1 MKTPPNQLTG
11 FFRHVLL
18 LNLAM
23 LCIATSGPLGR
34 AVAMKPILV
43 IFWRAGLAFLFFTL
57 LLRWKSALKQAI
69 PAKDRWLMLG
79 GGVLIAIHWVTYF
92 VALQLSSVA
101 IGMLSLFTYPVITA
115 ILEPIILKTRFQW
128 AHLLLGALTIL
139 GIYFLAP
146 SFDVHNQ
153 QFQALGWGLISAFT
167 YALRNILM
175 KPLVQSYSGTQIMRY
190 HMLAVFLVLAPATAW
205 LGAGDIVGQWPYILA
220 LALITTAVGHT
231 LFLQSFRHFS
241 ITTASIFSCV
251 QPVYGI
257 ALGAIF
263 LKEYPEWSTYLGGG
277 IILLAVLI
285 ESTRVRR
292 Q

>member
-1 MKTPPNQLTG
+1 MKNQSTG
-11 FFRHVLL
+11 FLGHVLL

-43 IFWRAGLAFLFFTL
+43 IFWRAGLAFVVFSLILQFQ
-57 LLRWKSALKQAI
+57 KVIKQQVLSR
-69 PAKDRWLMLG
+69 DRWLMLG

-101 IGMLSLFTYPVITA
+101 IGMLSLFTYPVMTA

-146 SFDVHNQ
+146 SFNIHDQ

-175 KPLVQSYSGTQIMRY
+175 KPLVQTYSGTQIMRY
-190 HMLAVFLVLAPATAW
+190 HMLAVFLVLAPACAYYGT
-205 LGAGDIVGQWPYILA
+205 GDITGQWPFILA
-220 LALITTAVGHT
+220 LALVTTALGHT

-241 ITTASIFSCV
+241 ITTASIFSAV

-257 ALGAIF
+257 ILAAIF
-263 LKEYPEWSTYLGGG
+263 LREYPTWETYLGGG

-285 ESTRVRR
+285 ESARVRR
-292 Q
+292 

>member
-115 ILEPIILKTRFQW
+115 IL
-128 AHLLLGALTIL
+128 G
-139 GIYFLAP
+139 
-146 SFDVHNQ
+146 
-153 QFQALGWGLISAFT
+153 
-167 YALRNILM
+167 
-175 KPLVQSYSGTQIMRY
+175 
-190 HMLAVFLVLAPATAW
+190 
-205 LGAGDIVGQWPYILA
+205 
-220 LALITTAVGHT
+220 
-231 LFLQSFRHFS
+231 
-241 ITTASIFSCV
+241 
-251 QPVYGI
+251 
-257 ALGAIF
+257 
-263 LKEYPEWSTYLGGG
+263 
-277 IILLAVLI
+277 
-285 ESTRVRR
+285 
-292 Q
+292 